1 MKLKTLR
8 QQAGISLRKLSVVSG
23 VGYTTICNI
32 ECGKH
37 KARGCTRIKLAQAL
51 NIEPNMI
58 DFS

>member
-1 MKLKTLR
+1 MKLKSLR
-8 QQAGISLRKLSVVSG
+8 QQSGLSLRKLSDVSG

-32 ECGKH
+32 ENGKH

-51 NIEPNMI
+51 SVEPNMI